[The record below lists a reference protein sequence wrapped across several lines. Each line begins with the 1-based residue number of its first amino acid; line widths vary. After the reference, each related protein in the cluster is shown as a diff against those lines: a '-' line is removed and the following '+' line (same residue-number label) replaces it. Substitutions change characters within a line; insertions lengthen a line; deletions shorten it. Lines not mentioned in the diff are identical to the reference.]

1 MNQCQGLK
9 LLFILNYF
17 LHKIRGNS
25 FNYTNCLIFMS
36 IFFAWL
42 NSHLTAHIKLLPTLA
57 VRFLHLKHVKTIKY
71 SLDKLQNGTSG
82 IEGE

>member
-1 MNQCQGLK
+1 
-9 LLFILNYF
+9 
-17 LHKIRGNS
+17 
-25 FNYTNCLIFMS
+25 MS
-36 IFFAWL
+36 IFSAWL